1 MLFCAGGSIEISGIG
16 FDPFP
21 LRSYQLAVIPA
32 STTINLEAT
41 SKTEIIRIEPVA
53 V

>member
-41 SKTEIIRIEPVA
+41 SKTEIIRIEPVG